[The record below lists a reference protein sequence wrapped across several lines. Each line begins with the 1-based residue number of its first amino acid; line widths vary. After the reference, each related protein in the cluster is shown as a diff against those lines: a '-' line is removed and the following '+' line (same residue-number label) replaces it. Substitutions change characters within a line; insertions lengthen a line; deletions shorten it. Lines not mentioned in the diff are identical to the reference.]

1 MNLVLLTLENC
12 WRDLKEGDGR
22 ISMATQVA
30 MLFFLLTLT
39 LTSASIQSYLA
50 HNLDQ
55 MLGSDLV
62 LESHAR
68 LKGEDEIAF
77 RSLAPRQSVTQLSD
91 ITLTHHDVWARVR
104 LKRVD
109 DAYPLQGQL
118 QVGDTPAAT
127 QRAVSQGPKVGE
139 IWLDSRLA
147 IQLRTQVGDTLSV
160 GGTKLRLVA
169 ILFHEPDR
177 LMEGHS
183 TALRAM
189 VHTQSL
195 QGESLQG
202 SQVRTRYLV
211 TADEG
216 RQQAIED
223 WVQTA
228 LPGAKLI
235 QKNGGQHPLASF
247 WQRTD
252 NFLGLASV
260 ILFFMGAVALDMT
273 NRRWLAKMRYRLAIY
288 ASFGTRTR
296 TGMLM
301 ALGEWLIGFILS
313 VLVASLLA
321 TLAYGLIVAQL
332 QDHFPGLQATGHWG
346 PALKTVGLAF
356 LLLYAL
362 QVPSFIQLSRASLLS
377 LIRNPTE
384 GRYVWHRLFWSITAA
399 TKLTT
404 AYSDNW
410 QLTGM
415 TLAAIAV
422 ALALMV
428 ALTWTVIRLG
438 DLWGRRRSGL
448 LPFAFFIM
456 RQRLFAKSA
465 QVLGLGLCGLLL
477 LFTLMLMRDLGATME
492 RHGRSHD
499 GNLLIA
505 QAHAGQIDA
514 LQRWAAE
521 TGSSVRTLRPFVS
534 AQLVAVNGKTL
545 AEHSPRPSD
554 TMASLADPIR
564 LSWTDTLPANNRLV
578 GGLWWPA
585 GTERWQQISAESEVM
600 TDLGL
605 SHGDTLTYQIDGKSY
620 DFTLVASHAYQPG
633 GSSITFWFQVPRS
646 ARAQLDAPTRYMGS
660 MELPAPA
667 WDALAG
673 LWQQHPT
680 LSLVPLRELT
690 ERFDRTLGIVTK
702 VTSGYAAMVLLLALF
717 VLAASVS
724 GFSTDDRQKNGLLM
738 SMGLNHNDCLRLNF
752 YDWGVTALIA
762 ATGAVAGTWI
772 AGLLIY
778 RSQFRLS
785 YNPDVLWVAG
795 MVVAMVAAVCVV
807 GYIACR
813 QSLKVSVR
821 DLLATST

>member
-1 MNLVLLTLENC
+1 MNRFMLTLENS

-22 ISMATQVA
+22 ISMATQMA
-30 MLFFLLTLT
+30 LLFFLLTLT
-39 LTSASIQSYLA
+39 LTSASIQRYLA
-50 HNLDQ
+50 DNLDQ

-62 LESHAR
+62 VESHAPI
-68 LKGEDEIAF
+68 KSDDEIVF
-77 RSLAPRQSVTQLSD
+77 RSLAPRLSVTQLSD
-91 ITLTHHDVWARVR
+91 ITLTHQDAWARVQ

-118 QVGDTPAAT
+118 QVGDTPVAT
-127 QRAVSQGPKVGE
+127 QRAVSHGPRVGE

-147 IQLRTQVGDTLSV
+147 IQLRVQVGDILSIV
-160 GGTKLRLVA
+160 GTDLRLGA

-177 LMEGHS
+177 IMEGHS

-195 QGESLQG
+195 QGASLQ
-202 SQVRTRYLV
+202 SSKVRTRYLV
-211 TADEG
+211 TADESQ
-216 RQQAIED
+216 QQAIET
-223 WVQTA
+223 WAQRA
-228 LPGAKLI
+228 LPGARLI
-235 QKNGGQHPLASF
+235 KKIGGQHPLASF
-247 WQRTD
+247 WKRTE

-301 ALGEWLIGFILS
+301 ALSEWLAGFVLS
-313 VLVASLLA
+313 VLVASSLA
-321 TLAYGLIVAQL
+321 TLAYGVIVAQL
-332 QDHFPGLQATGHWG
+332 QDHFPGLMATSHWV
-346 PALKTVGLAF
+346 PALKTIGLVF
-356 LLLYAL
+356 LLLLAL
-362 QVPSFIQLSRASLLS
+362 QVPSFLQLSRASLLS

-384 GRYVWHRLFWSITAA
+384 SSHVWHRLFWSLTSVTLLAA
-399 TKLTT
+399 
-404 AYSDNW
+404 AYSDNGL
-410 QLTGM
+410 LTGM

-428 ALTWTVIRLG
+428 VLTWSVIQLG
-438 DLWGRRRSGL
+438 DLWGRRRTGL

-492 RHGRSHD
+492 SHGRSHD
-499 GNLLIA
+499 GNLLISEA
-505 QAHAGQIDA
+505 QTEQIDGIH
-514 LQRWAAE
+514 RWAAE

-534 AQLVAVNGKTL
+534 AQLVAVNGKYL
-545 AEHSPRPSD
+545 ADHMQKPSD
-554 TMASLADPIR
+554 TLATLKDPIR
-564 LSWTDTLPANNRLV
+564 LSWADEMPGNNRLV
-578 GGLWWPA
+578 GGKWWPA
-585 GTERWQQISAESEVM
+585 GTDNWRQISEEPEVM
-600 TDLGL
+600 TDMGF
-605 SHGDTLTYQIDGKSY
+605 SYGDTLRYQIGGKLY

-633 GSSITFWFQVPRS
+633 GGSITFWFQVPLS
-646 ARAQLDAPTRYMGS
+646 ARAHIEAPTRYMGS
-660 MELPAPA
+660 MELPEPA

-724 GFSTDDRQKNGLLM
+724 GFSADDRQKNGLLM
-738 SMGLNHNDCLRLNF
+738 SMGLRDTDCLWLNF

-762 ATGAVAGTWI
+762 ATGAVVGTWS

-778 RSQFRLS
+778 SAQFKLT
-785 YNPDVLWVAG
+785 YNPDALWVAG
-795 MVVAMVAAVCVV
+795 MVVVMVAAVCLV
-807 GYIACR
+807 GYMACR
-813 QSLKVSVR
+813 QSLRVSVR
-821 DLLATST
+821 DLLAA

>member
-1 MNLVLLTLENC
+1 MNFFMLTLENF

-22 ISMATQVA
+22 ISMATQTA
-30 MLFFLLTLT
+30 LLFFLLTLT
-39 LTSASIQSYLA
+39 LTSAAIQSYLA

-62 LESHAR
+62 LESHSPLTR
-68 LKGEDEIAF
+68 DDEVAF

-91 ITLTHHDVWARVR
+91 ITLTHNDEWARVQ

-147 IQLRTQVGDTLSV
+147 IKLRTRVGDTLTLS
-160 GGTKLRLVA
+160 GTELQLSAV
-169 ILFHEPDR
+169 LFHEPDR

-183 TALRAM
+183 TTMRAT

-195 QGESLQG
+195 QDASMQ
-202 SQVRTRYLV
+202 SSKVRTRYLV
-211 TADEG
+211 TADES
-216 RQQAIED
+216 QQQVIED
-223 WVQTA
+223 WARGA
-228 LPGAKLI
+228 LPGARLI
-235 QKNGGQHPLASF
+235 KKKGGQHPLASF
-247 WQRTD
+247 WQRTE

-260 ILFFMGAVALDMT
+260 ILFFMGAVAVDMT
-273 NRRWLAKMRYRLAIY
+273 NRRWLAKMRYRLAVY
-288 ASFGTRTR
+288 ASFGTPTR

-301 ALGEWLIGFILS
+301 ALAEWLVGFILS

-321 TLAYGLIVAQL
+321 ALAYGLIVAQL
-332 QDHFPGLQATGHWG
+332 QDHFPGLRATSHWV

-377 LIRNPTE
+377 LIRNPAE
-384 GRYVWHRLFWSITAA
+384 SSYVWHRLFWSITAA
-399 TKLTT
+399 TTLTA

-438 DLWGRRRSGL
+438 DLWGRRRTGL
-448 LPFAFFIM
+448 LPFAFFMM

-492 RHGRSHD
+492 KQGRSHD
-499 GNLLIA
+499 GNLVISEA
-505 QAHAGQIDA
+505 QADQIDG
-514 LQRWAAE
+514 LHRWAAD
-521 TGSSVRTLRPFVS
+521 TSSSVRTLRPFVS

-545 AEHSPRPSD
+545 AEHSQKPSD
-554 TMASLADPIR
+554 TLASLTDPIR
-564 LSWTDTLPANNRLV
+564 LSWSDAVPANNRLT
-578 GGLWWPA
+578 GGTWWPA
-585 GTERWQQISAESEVM
+585 GTDQWRQISAESEVM

-605 SHGDTLTYQIDGKSY
+605 SYGNTLTYQIDGKPY
-620 DFTLVASHAYQPG
+620 DFTLVASHAYRPG
-633 GSSITFWFQVPRS
+633 GSSITFWFQVPLS
-646 ARAQLDAPTRYMGS
+646 ARANIDASTRYMGS

-667 WDALAG
+667 WDALVH

-680 LSLVPLRELT
+680 LLLVPLRELT
-690 ERFDRTLGIVTK
+690 ERFDRTLGIITK

-717 VLAASVS
+717 VLAASVK
-724 GFSTDDRQKNGLLM
+724 GFSADDRLKNGLLM
-738 SMGLNHNDCLRLNF
+738 SMGLKNTDCLRLNF

-762 ATGAVAGTWI
+762 ATGAVVGTWC

-778 RSQFRLS
+778 RAQFKLT
-785 YNPDVLWVAG
+785 YNPDLSWVAA
-795 MVVAMVAAVCVV
+795 VVVTMVAAVCLV
-807 GYIACR
+807 GYVACR

-821 DLLATST
+821 DLLTT

>member
-1 MNLVLLTLENC
+1 MNKFMLTLENC

-22 ISMATQVA
+22 ISIATQSA
-30 MLFFLLTLT
+30 LLFFLLTLT

-50 HNLDQ
+50 DNLDQ
-55 MLGSDLV
+55 MLGADLV
-62 LESHAR
+62 VESHAPMHADA
-68 LKGEDEIAF
+68 EVAF
-77 RSLAPRQSVTQLSD
+77 RSLAPRMSVTQLSN
-91 ITLTHHDVWARVR
+91 ITLTHHDEWARVQ

-109 DAYPLQGQL
+109 DAYPLKGQL
-118 QVGDTPAAT
+118 QVGDTPGAT
-127 QRAVSQGPKVGE
+127 QRAVEQGPKVGE
-139 IWLDSRLA
+139 IWLDPRLA
-147 IQLRTQVGDTLSV
+147 IKLQVQLGDLLTI
-160 GGTKLRLVA
+160 GGTELRLGA
-169 ILFHEPDR
+169 ILLHEPDR

-189 VHTQSL
+189 VHTKSL
-195 QGESLQG
+195 QAASMQSIKL
-202 SQVRTRYLV
+202 RTRYLV
-211 TADEG
+211 TADES
-216 RQQAIED
+216 QQLAIED
-223 WVQTA
+223 WAREA
-228 LPGAKLI
+228 LPGARLI
-235 QKNGGQHPLASF
+235 KKIGGQHPLSSF
-247 WQRTD
+247 WQRTE

-288 ASFGTRTR
+288 ASFGTRTS

-301 ALGEWLIGFILS
+301 ALGEWLVGFALS

-332 QDHFPGLQATGHWG
+332 QDHFPGLVATSHWV

-377 LIRNPTE
+377 LIRNPAE
-384 GRYVWHRLFWSITAA
+384 GSYVWHRLFWSITAA
-399 TKLTT
+399 TKLTI
-404 AYSDNW
+404 AYSDNVT
-410 QLTGM
+410 LTGL

-422 ALALMV
+422 ALTLMV
-428 ALTWTVIRLG
+428 VLTWTVIRLG
-438 DLWGRRRSGL
+438 DLWGRRRTGL

-492 RHGRSHD
+492 KHGRSHD

-505 QAHAGQIDA
+505 EAQTEQIDGIH
-514 LQRWAAE
+514 RWAGD

-534 AQLVAVNGKTL
+534 AQLITVNGKSL
-545 AEHSPRPSD
+545 ADHSQKPSD
-554 TMASLADPIR
+554 TLAHLEDPIR
-564 LSWTDTLPANNRLV
+564 LSWANAMPDNNRLV
-578 GGLWWPA
+578 GGKWWSA
-585 GTERWQQISAESEVM
+585 GTENWRQISAESEVM

-605 SHGDTLTYQIDGKSY
+605 SYGDTLTYQIGGKLH
-620 DFTLVASHAYQPG
+620 DFTLVASHDYQPG
-633 GSSITFWFQVPRS
+633 GSSITFWFQVPLS
-646 ARAQLDAPTRYMGS
+646 ARAHLDAPTLYMGS
-660 MELPAPA
+660 LELPEPA
-667 WDALAG
+667 WEALAG
-673 LWQQHPT
+673 LWQRYPT

-702 VTSGYAAMVLLLALF
+702 VTGGYAAMVLLLALF

-724 GFSTDDRQKNGLLM
+724 GFSADDRQKNGLLM
-738 SMGLNHNDCLRLNF
+738 SMGLKGTDCLKLNF
-752 YDWGVTALIA
+752 YEWGVTALIA
-762 ATGAVAGTWI
+762 GTGAVAGTWI

-778 RSQFRLS
+778 QTQFKLT
-785 YNPDVLWVAG
+785 YNPDTAWVAG
-795 MVVAMVAAVCVV
+795 VVVSMVVAVCLV
-807 GYIACR
+807 GFVACR

-821 DLLATST
+821 DLLAA

>member
-1 MNLVLLTLENC
+1 MNLFTLILENS

-22 ISMATQVA
+22 ISMATQTA
-30 MLFFLLTLT
+30 LLFFLLTLT
-39 LTSASIQSYLA
+39 LTSASIQGYLA
-50 HNLDQ
+50 DNLDQ

-62 LESHAR
+62 LESHAPMT
-68 LKGEDEIAF
+68 GGDEAAF
-77 RSLAPRQSVTQLSD
+77 RLLAPRQSVTQLSD
-91 ITLTHHDVWARVR
+91 ITLTHNDEWARVR

-147 IQLRTQVGDTLSV
+147 IKLRMQVGDILTLS
-160 GGTKLRLVA
+160 GTDLRLGAV
-169 ILFHEPDR
+169 LFHEPDR
-177 LMEGHS
+177 LMEDHS
-183 TALRAM
+183 TTMRAM
-189 VHTQSL
+189 VHTNSL
-195 QGESLQG
+195 QGASMQD
-202 SQVRTRYLV
+202 SKVRTRYLV
-211 TADEG
+211 TADE
-216 RQQAIED
+216 RQQQAIED
-223 WVQTA
+223 WAQGA
-228 LPGAKLI
+228 LPGARLI
-235 QKNGGQHPLASF
+235 KKIGGRHPLASF
-247 WQRTD
+247 WQRTE

-288 ASFGTRTR
+288 ASFGTRTH

-301 ALGEWLIGFILS
+301 GFSEWLVGFILS
-313 VLVASLLA
+313 ALVASLLA

-332 QDHFPGLQATGHWG
+332 QDHFPGLHATSHWA
-346 PALKTVGLAF
+346 PALKTVGLVF
-356 LLLYAL
+356 LLLLAL
-362 QVPSFIQLSRASLLS
+362 QIPSFIQLSRSSLLS
-377 LIRNPTE
+377 LIRNPNE
-384 GRYVWHRLFWSITAA
+384 NSFVWHRLFWSLTSVTLLAA
-399 TKLTT
+399 
-404 AYSDNW
+404 AYSDNGL
-410 QLTGM
+410 LTGM

-422 ALALMV
+422 ALILML

-492 RHGRSHD
+492 KQGRSHD
-499 GNLLIA
+499 GNLVIS
-505 QAHAGQIDA
+505 QAEADQLDGIH
-514 LQRWAAE
+514 RWAAE

-534 AQLVAVNGKTL
+534 AQLIAVNGKTL
-545 AEHSPRPSD
+545 AEHSQKPSD
-554 TMASLADPIR
+554 TLASLKDPIR
-564 LSWTDTLPANNRLV
+564 LSWTDAMPVNNRLV
-578 GGLWWPA
+578 GGNWWTA
-585 GTERWQQISAESEVM
+585 GTDQWRQISAESEVM

-605 SHGDTLTYQIDGKSY
+605 SYGDTLSYQIGGKPY
-620 DFTLVASHAYQPG
+620 DFTLVASHAYRPG
-633 GSSITFWFQVPRS
+633 DSSITFWFQVPLS
-646 ARAQLDAPTRYMGS
+646 ARAKIDAPTHYMGS

-702 VTSGYAAMVLLLALF
+702 VTSGFAAMVLLLALF

-724 GFSTDDRQKNGLLM
+724 GFSADDRQKNGLLM
-738 SMGLNHNDCLRLNF
+738 SMGLRDTDCLRLNF

-762 ATGAVAGTWI
+762 ATGAVVGTWC

-778 RSQFRLS
+778 RAQFKLS
-785 YNPDVLWVAG
+785 YNPDPLWVAG
-795 MVVAMVAAVCVV
+795 MVVAMVAAVCLV
-807 GYIACR
+807 GYLACR

-821 DLLATST
+821 DLLAT